1 MTRSRGAEGVRG
13 AETTEGEG
21 AVGPA
26 ATPLSARDQRHPDR
40 GPRGVLRACESPRW
54 GGSS

>member
-40 GPRGVLRACESPRW
+40 GPRGVLSACESPRW